1 MNLLVLDFETFFSDD
16 YTLKKMTTEA
26 YIRDPRFETLGV
38 GLISLDPTF
47 PVGRYVGRD
56 NCEQIEEFGDKP
68 LWIPGPQVKEFLQ
81 GLPWHNTAVL
91 AHHAQFDGLI
101 LSHHYGIK
109 PRFWYDTLSMA
120 RLVLGVHLSVG
131 LDNLAKHFG
140 LEGKTV
146 PYNEFRGKRFS
157 DLDRGLLGRL
167 GAGCLHDCAL
177 TLDIFRRLSER
188 FPQDEY
194 HVIDTTIRMFSEP
207 VLEADIEQLGEI
219 WSEEELRRRDLLAEL
234 GASAKDI
241 GSNETFIAMLEAEG
255 VEVEY
260 KAGKNGPIPAFAAK
274 DEFMEELKEHVDPR
288 IQALAA
294 ARLGIKSTTDQ
305 AGAERVGGMASR
317 GRCPVYLRYCG
328 AHTTR
333 WSGGGGFNWQ
343 NLRRGGKLRKAIK
356 SPPGAALVVVDSS
369 QIECRILNEFAGQ
382 DDVIERFRTGADP
395 YIGIASQ
402 AYGRAIT
409 KEDKAER
416 GTGKQLELSC
426 GYGAGD
432 ATIQKTARLGTY
444 GPPVQID
451 IETAGR
457 WKHIYRDTHP
467 RVVQLWKEAE
477 LALARMLNFVSFDWG
492 PLQVRCDEATGRR
505 RISLPGCAEL
515 IYDSLEW
522 HNPTSEDP
530 AWLEPGWRVKTRRGF
545 PTKMYGAKL
554 VENLV
559 QYMARMVVSQ
569 AANRIVKVGIKIAT
583 TTHDEL
589 VGVVPLDMGQQAY
602 DIMST
607 EMCRPPLWMPN
618 LPLAAEGGV
627 STRYEK

>member
-1 MNLLVLDFETFFSDD
+1 MNLLVLDFETHFSDD

-26 YIRDPRFETLGV
+26 YIRDPRFEALGCGV
-38 GLISLDPTF
+38 IWPDGTQQWYDGPEIPRIFEDPEF
-47 PVGRYVGRD
+47 PH
-56 NCEQIEEFGDKP
+56 C
-68 LWIPGPQVKEFLQ
+68 
-81 GLPWHNTAVL
+81 AVL
-91 AHHAQFDGLI
+91 CHHAQFDGLI
-101 LSHHYGIK
+101 LSHHYNIK
-109 PRFWYDTLSMA
+109 PRFWYDSLSMA
-120 RLVLGVHLSVG
+120 RLSLGVHLSVG
-131 LDNLAKHFG
+131 LDNLARHFG
-140 LEGKTV
+140 LEGKSV
-146 PYNEFRGKRFS
+146 PYNEFRGKRFA
-157 DLDRGLLGRL
+157 DLDRDLLGRL
-167 GAGCLHDCAL
+167 GAGCLHDCTL
-177 TLDIFRRLSER
+177 TLDIFERLAGN
-188 FPQDEY
+188 FPVDEY
-194 HVIDTTIRMFSEP
+194 QTIDWTVRLFTEP
-207 VLEADIEQLGEI
+207 VLDADIDQLGEI
-219 WSEEELRRRDLLAEL
+219 WLEEEARRVDLLATL
-234 GASAKDI
+234 GASAKEI
-241 GSNETFIAMLEAEG
+241 GSNETFTALLEAEG

-260 KAGKNGPIPAFAAK
+260 KEGKNGPIPAFAK
-274 DEFMEELKEHVDPR
+274 TDHFMEEILEDANPR
-288 IQALAA
+288 VQALAA
-294 ARLGIKSTTDQ
+294 ARLGIKSTIDQ
-305 AGAERVGGMASR
+305 TRAERFGYMATR

-333 WSGGGGFNWQ
+333 WSGGDGVNWQ

-356 SPPGAALVVVDSS
+356 APPGCVLVVVDSS

-402 AYGRAIT
+402 AYGREIT
-409 KEDKAER
+409 REDKAER

-426 GYGAGD
+426 GYGAGA

-451 IETAGR
+451 MATAER
-457 WKHIYRDTHP
+457 WKHLYRDTHP

-477 LALARMLNFVSFDWG
+477 LVLGRMLNFVNFDWG
-492 PLQVRCDEATGRR
+492 PLQVRCEETSWPAPLATGRR

-522 HNPTSEDP
+522 YNPTADDP

-554 VENLV
+554 VENVV

-569 AANRIVKVGIKIAT
+569 AANRIVKYNIKIAT
-583 TTHDEL
+583 TCHDEL

-602 DIMST
+602 EIMSS
-607 EMCRPPLWMPN
+607 EMCRAPEWMPS

-627 STRYEK
+627 SERYEK

>member
-1 MNLLVLDFETFFSDD
+1 
-16 YTLKKMTTEA
+16 MTTEA
-26 YIRDPRFETLGV
+26 YVRDPRFEALGCGFV
-38 GLISLDPTF
+38 FVYPD
-47 PVGRYVGRD
+47 
-56 NCEQIEEFGDKP
+56 EQPHRTWVD
-68 LWIPGPQVKEFLQ
+68 GPK
-81 GLPWHNTAVL
+81 LPSMFASIDWSSTAVL

-120 RLVLGVHLSVG
+120 RLVLGVHLSVS
-131 LDNLAKHFG
+131 LDNLAQHFN
-140 LEGKTV
+140 LQGKQV

-177 TLDIFRRLSER
+177 TLDIFQRLSQSNEYP

-194 HVIDTTIRMFSEP
+194 ATIDTTIRMFTEP
-207 VLEADIEQLGEI
+207 VLEGDIELFGQV
-219 WSEEELRRRDLLAEL
+219 WMEEEKRRRGLLDELQPAVAELAEETGQEL
-234 GASAKDI
+234 TVAKAI
-241 GSNETFIAMLEAEG
+241 GSNDTFIALLEAEG

-260 KAGKNGPIPAFAAK
+260 KAGKNGPIPAFAK
-274 DEFMEELKEHVDPR
+274 TDPFMEELLEDANPR
-288 IQALAA
+288 VQALAA
-294 ARLGIKSTTDQ
+294 ARLGIKSTIDQ
-305 AGAERVGGMASR
+305 TRAERFGYMASR

-333 WSGGGGFNWQ
+333 WSGGDGVNWQ
-343 NLRRGGKLRKAIK
+343 NLRRGGKLRRAIK
-356 SPPGAALVVVDSS
+356 APPGATLVVVDSS
-369 QIECRILNEFAGQ
+369 QIECRILNEFAGEA
-382 DDVIERFRTGADP
+382 DVIERFRTGADP

-402 AYGRAIT
+402 AYGRPIT
-409 KEDKAER
+409 KDDKAER

-426 GYGAGD
+426 GYGAGG

-444 GPPVQID
+444 GPPVHID
-451 IETAGR
+451 MDTAER
-457 WKHIYRDTHP
+457 WKHLYRDTHP
-467 RVVQLWKEAE
+467 RVVQLWKDAE

-492 PLQVRCDEATGRR
+492 CLQVRCDEATGRR

-522 HNPTSEDP
+522 YVPTSEDP

-554 VENLV
+554 VENVV

-569 AANRIVKVGIKIAT
+569 AANQIVKYGIKIAT

-602 DIMST
+602 EIMST
-607 EMCRPPLWMPN
+607 EMCRAPLWMPD

-627 STRYEK
+627 SERYEK